1 MYFNSHYLVAFYLFI
16 KNNQKNPIYYS
27 RVCPSERFLAPTGP
41 PPLSYQFLHD
51 QISIYSVL
59 FRVRLG

>member
-27 RVCPSERFLAPTGP
+27 RVCPSERFFAPTGP
-41 PPLSYQFLHD
+41 PPSPINFYMTKLVFIQY
-51 QISIYSVL
+51 Y
-59 FRVRLG
+59 LGLG